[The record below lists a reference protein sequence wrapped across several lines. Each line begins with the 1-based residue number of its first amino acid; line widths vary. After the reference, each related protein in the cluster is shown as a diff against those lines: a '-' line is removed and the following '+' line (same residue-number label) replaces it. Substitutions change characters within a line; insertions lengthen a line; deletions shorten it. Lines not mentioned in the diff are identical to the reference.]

1 MPTAR
6 TGTLL
11 PGPSHLLSKD
21 GSASGTQRGAHRAG
35 CCGALGAWGEKKA
48 AVRIQTW
55 LPRGDK
61 LVTLRGTCPWGGVA
75 GRHPWVL
82 PSILGA
88 AGRSRGRAEGP
99 QITLLASD
107 YLGAVCCKTRRVGTS
122 GTAKQHMKSPC
133 LQDPSWGRGS
143 QPRGPHSSCKT
154 RALFSVPKPS
164 APTQGGQDPSEAATF
179 AWKFP
184 QYLVRKPALSHW
196 KHWPVWCSSAMLGF

>member
-1 MPTAR
+1 MGTRPPLRLSLIPHTHADARGRHLRSSRHSSSFQHRPGSAHLPVQPKENTRCLHDLGVHARHWVKKMGKQGRRSCSFPQPPSTAQGSVAMPRAR

-11 PGPSHLLSKD
+11 PGPSHLLSED
-21 GSASGTQRGAHRAG
+21 RSASSTQRGAHRAG
-35 CCGALGAWGEKKA
+35 CCGVLGAWGEKAA

-99 QITLLASD
+99 
-107 YLGAVCCKTRRVGTS
+107 
-122 GTAKQHMKSPC
+122 
-133 LQDPSWGRGS
+133 
-143 QPRGPHSSCKT
+143 
-154 RALFSVPKPS
+154 
-164 APTQGGQDPSEAATF
+164 
-179 AWKFP
+179 
-184 QYLVRKPALSHW
+184 
-196 KHWPVWCSSAMLGF
+196 